1 MIRAVLDANVLI
13 AATIN
18 VKSSVTSEIYQNFL
32 NQSFTLIVS
41 PEVLE
46 EVEEVINRDRIVKR
60 HKRSLEERQ
69 AIINELAELSYLV
82 AGNTK
87 VEVVRD
93 PDDNKMIVAGIE
105 GRADYI
111 VTRDKDLL
119 DLKEYRGIKIITP
132 EEFMGILR
140 AEN

>member
-41 PEVLE
+41 PEMLE
-46 EVEEVINRDRIVKR
+46 EVKEVINRDRIVKR

-82 AGNTK
+82 PGNTK

-111 VTRDKDLL
+111 VTRDRDLI
-119 DLKEYRGIKIITP
+119 DLKEYQGIKIITP